1 MAKFFMI
8 SKITLLKRQI
18 KNLNLS
24 IFDELVHI
32 QADFAEI
39 WRKQQKRYSS

>member
-1 MAKFFMI
+1 MI

-32 QADFAEI
+32 QADFGEI
-39 WRKQQKRYSS
+39 